1 MQKLLVFSD
10 DWGRHPSSCQ
20 HLVRAMLPEISTTW
34 VNTIGTR
41 PPRFDLITLRRGAE
55 KVRGWLGPRR
65 DTGETVAKASLPEGL
80 TVIDSKMWPWMSHRW
95 DRWLNERLLT
105 RQLSSAADGA
115 TVVTTIPIVADLVE
129 KLPAKRWVYYCVDDF
144 SVWPGLDGRT
154 LGRMEDELLARVDR
168 VVAASDA
175 LAEGIR
181 RRGVE
186 ADVLTHGVDLEFWR
200 GDAVGSAKVAE
211 NEPPL
216 ILFWGVVD
224 RRMNAEWLL
233 ALAETLDD
241 GRIVLAGPQQ
251 NPDPRFAVHPR
262 IGMPGP
268 VPFESLPAL
277 ARQASVLVMPY
288 ADLPVTRAMQPL
300 KLKEYLATGLPVVAA
315 SLPAVRAW
323 ADCLDV
329 ADSRETFVNRVT
341 ERMRGP
347 LPAAQRT
354 ARLRLEE
361 EGWSE
366 KSRLFREITV
376 GNG

>member
-1 MQKLLVFSD
+1 MHNLLVFSD

-20 HLVRAMLPEISTTW
+20 HLVRAMLSETSTTW
-34 VNTIGTR
+34 VNTIGMR
-41 PPRFDLITLRRGAE
+41 PPRLDLITLRRGTE
-55 KVRGWLGPRR
+55 KLRIWLGPRR
-65 DTGETVAKASLPEGL
+65 DTGETDSEVSLPEGL

-105 RQLSSAADGA
+105 RQLSAVAEGA
-115 TVVTTIPIVADLVE
+115 IVVTTIPIVADLVG

-200 GDAVGSAKVAE
+200 GDGGGSATVTE
-211 NEPPL
+211 NEAPL

-233 ALAETLDD
+233 ALAETLGD

-268 VPFESLPAL
+268 VSFESLPAL

-329 ADSRETFVNRVT
+329 VDSCETFVNQVT

-347 LPAAQRT
+347 LPEAQRT
-354 ARLRLEE
+354 ARVRLDE
-361 EGWSE
+361 EGWTE
-366 KSRLFREITV
+366 KSRRFREIVV
-376 GNG
+376 GNE